1 MQSLLDPDDST
12 MGMADDH
19 WGRGYGSPSHFSE
32 VKRTKRWLQ
41 QVEQF
46 CTN

>member
-19 WGRGYGSPSHFSE
+19 WGGGYGSPSHW
-32 VKRTKRWLQ
+32 VKRLKKK
-41 QVEQF
+41 
-46 CTN
+46 